1 MAFGGTLTRTFAQH
15 SCSIPLVMLHLD
27 KQFFQI
33 LHEQIEA
40 GRDRDLI
47 AQLGELRAA
56 DIAEVL
62 ENLRIDDANYLYRL
76 LENDSKADVLME
88 LDEEKRT
95 ELLSGMTAGEIAEEV
110 LENLDSDDA
119 ADVMS
124 ELPESK
130 AEEVIQLLDDI
141 EQASDIRD
149 LLNYEEGTAG
159 AMMAKEL
166 VKVQAEWT
174 VNRAIREIRRQAEE
188 LEQVY
193 TVYVVDPLGKLTGRL
208 SLKHLLLNAESTRT
222 KIEEI
227 QETEDIITIGD
238 LESSEKATKLMER
251 YDLVALPVVNHEHEL
266 VGRITIDDAVDVMLE
281 DAERDYQ
288 LASGISEDVESRDS
302 VLTLTRA
309 RLPWLLI
316 GLVGGIGG
324 AYVIGAFDIQKN
336 AEMALFIP
344 LIAAMGGNVGVQSAA
359 IVVQGLASSNMGTQN
374 MVSRLYKELGVGII
388 NGLICGLLILGS
400 SFLLGFGTALSI
412 TVSVSLIFVIIF
424 AALFGTFVPLMLNRY
439 RIDPALA
446 TGPFITTVN
455 DIIGLMIYFAVGTLI
470 VGMI

>member
-1 MAFGGTLTRTFAQH
+1 
-15 SCSIPLVMLHLD
+15 MLHLD

-222 KIEEI
+222 KIQEI

-266 VGRITIDDAVDVMLE
+266 VGRITIDDAVDMMLE

-316 GLVGGIGG
+316 GMVGGIGG

>member
-1 MAFGGTLTRTFAQH
+1 
-15 SCSIPLVMLHLD
+15 MLHLD

-76 LENDSKADVLME
+76 LENDIKADVLME

-222 KIEEI
+222 KIQEI

>member
-1 MAFGGTLTRTFAQH
+1 
-15 SCSIPLVMLHLD
+15 MLHLD

-316 GLVGGIGG
+316 GMVGGIGG

>member
-1 MAFGGTLTRTFAQH
+1 
-15 SCSIPLVMLHLD
+15 
-27 KQFFQI
+27 
-33 LHEQIEA
+33 
-40 GRDRDLI
+40 
-47 AQLGELRAA
+47 
-56 DIAEVL
+56 
-62 ENLRIDDANYLYRL
+62 
-76 LENDSKADVLME
+76 ME

-222 KIEEI
+222 KIQEI

-251 YDLVALPVVNHEHEL
+251 YDLVALPVVNHEHD
-266 VGRITIDDAVDVMLE
+266 VGR
-281 DAERDYQ
+281 
-288 LASGISEDVESRDS
+288 
-302 VLTLTRA
+302 
-309 RLPWLLI
+309 
-316 GLVGGIGG
+316 
-324 AYVIGAFDIQKN
+324 
-336 AEMALFIP
+336 
-344 LIAAMGGNVGVQSAA
+344 
-359 IVVQGLASSNMGTQN
+359 SNHH
-374 MVSRLYKELGVGII
+374 
-388 NGLICGLLILGS
+388 
-400 SFLLGFGTALSI
+400 
-412 TVSVSLIFVIIF
+412 
-424 AALFGTFVPLMLNRY
+424 
-439 RIDPALA
+439 
-446 TGPFITTVN
+446 
-455 DIIGLMIYFAVGTLI
+455 
-470 VGMI
+470 

>member
-1 MAFGGTLTRTFAQH
+1 
-15 SCSIPLVMLHLD
+15 MLHLD

-76 LENDSKADVLME
+76 LENDIKADVLME

-124 ELPESK
+124 ELPKSK

-222 KIEEI
+222 KIQEI

-266 VGRITIDDAVDVMLE
+266 VGRITIDDAVDMMLE

>member
-1 MAFGGTLTRTFAQH
+1 
-15 SCSIPLVMLHLD
+15 MLHLD

-76 LENDSKADVLME
+76 LENDIKADVLME

-124 ELPESK
+124 ELPKSK

-141 EQASDIRD
+141 KQASDIRD

-222 KIEEI
+222 KIQEI

-288 LASGISEDVESRDS
+288 LASGISEDVESWDS

-316 GLVGGIGG
+316 GMVGGIGG

>member
-1 MAFGGTLTRTFAQH
+1 
-15 SCSIPLVMLHLD
+15 MLHLD

-40 GRDRDLI
+40 GLDRDLL
-47 AQLGELRAA
+47 AQLVEFRAA
-56 DIAEVL
+56 DIAEVI
-62 ENLRIDDANYLYRL
+62 ENLRVEDAHYLYRL
-76 LENDSKADVLME
+76 LENELKADVLIA
-88 LDEEKRT
+88 LDEENRY

-119 ADVMS
+119 ADIMS

-130 AEEVIQLLDDI
+130 AEEVIQMLEDNK
-141 EQASDIRD
+141 QASDIRD

-166 VKVQAEWT
+166 VKVEAEWT

-193 TVYVVDPLGKLTGRL
+193 TIYVVDPEGRLTGRL

-222 KIEEI
+222 KINEI
-227 QETEDIITIGD
+227 QETADIITIQVH
-238 LESSEKATKLMER
+238 ESSEKATKLMER

-266 VGRITIDDAVDVMLE
+266 IGRITIDDAVDAMIE

-302 VLTLTRA
+302 VWTLTRA

-374 MVSRLYKELGVGII
+374 MLSRLSKELGVGII
-388 NGLICGLLILGS
+388 NGLICGLLILAS
-400 SFLLGFGTALSI
+400 SLLLGFGTSLSI
-412 TVSVSLIFVIIF
+412 TVSLSLICVIIF

-439 RIDPALA
+439 KIDPALA

>member
-1 MAFGGTLTRTFAQH
+1 
-15 SCSIPLVMLHLD
+15 MLHLD

-47 AQLGELRAA
+47 SQLGELRAA

-62 ENLRIDDANYLYRL
+62 DNLRIDDANYLYRL

-88 LDEEKRT
+88 LDEEKRS

-130 AEEVIQLLDDI
+130 AEEVIQMLEDNS
-141 EQASDIRD
+141 QASDIRD

-193 TVYVVDPLGKLTGRL
+193 TVYVVDPLDKLTGRL
-208 SLKHLLLNAESTRT
+208 SLKHLLLSAESTRT
-222 KIEEI
+222 KIQEI

-251 YDLVALPVVNHEHEL
+251 YDLVALPVVNHEHKL
-266 VGRITIDDAVDVMLE
+266 VGRITIDDAVDLMLE

-316 GLVGGIGG
+316 GMVGGIGG

-359 IVVQGLASSNMGTQN
+359 IVVQGLASSNMGTQG
-374 MVSRLYKELGVGII
+374 MFSRLYKELGVGII
-388 NGLICGLLILGS
+388 NGLICGLLILGAS
-400 SFLLGFGTALSI
+400 LLLGFGTALSV
-412 TVSVSLIFVIIF
+412 TVSISLICVIIF

>member
-1 MAFGGTLTRTFAQH
+1 
-15 SCSIPLVMLHLD
+15 MLHLD

-222 KIEEI
+222 KIQEI

-266 VGRITIDDAVDVMLE
+266 VGRITIDDAVDMMLE

-316 GLVGGIGG
+316 GMVGGIGG

-455 DIIGLMIYFAVGTLI
+455 DIIGLMIYFAIGTLI

>member
-1 MAFGGTLTRTFAQH
+1 
-15 SCSIPLVMLHLD
+15 MLHLD

-76 LENDSKADVLME
+76 LENDIKADVLME

-193 TVYVVDPLGKLTGRL
+193 TVYVIDPLGKLTGRL

-316 GLVGGIGG
+316 GMVGGIGG

-470 VGMI
+470 VGII

>member
-1 MAFGGTLTRTFAQH
+1 
-15 SCSIPLVMLHLD
+15 MLHLD

-76 LENDSKADVLME
+76 LENDIKADVLME

-124 ELPESK
+124 ELPKSK

-222 KIEEI
+222 KIQEI

-266 VGRITIDDAVDVMLE
+266 VGRITIDDAVDMMLE

-316 GLVGGIGG
+316 GMVGGIGG

-374 MVSRLYKELGVGII
+374 MFSRLYKELGVGII

>member
-1 MAFGGTLTRTFAQH
+1 
-15 SCSIPLVMLHLD
+15 MLHLD

-266 VGRITIDDAVDVMLE
+266 VGRITIDDAVDMMLE

-316 GLVGGIGG
+316 GMVGGIGG

>member
-1 MAFGGTLTRTFAQH
+1 
-15 SCSIPLVMLHLD
+15 MLHLD

-76 LENDSKADVLME
+76 LENDIKADVLME

-124 ELPESK
+124 ELPKSK
-130 AEEVIQLLDDI
+130 AEEVIQMLEDND
-141 EQASDIRD
+141 QASDIRD

-222 KIEEI
+222 KIQEI

-316 GLVGGIGG
+316 GMVGGIGG

>member
-1 MAFGGTLTRTFAQH
+1 
-15 SCSIPLVMLHLD
+15 MLHLD

-56 DIAEVL
+56 DIAEVV

-76 LENDSKADVLME
+76 LENDIKAGVLME

-124 ELPESK
+124 ELPKSK

-222 KIEEI
+222 KIQEI

-266 VGRITIDDAVDVMLE
+266 VGRITIDDAVDMMLE

-316 GLVGGIGG
+316 GMVGGIGG

>member
-1 MAFGGTLTRTFAQH
+1 
-15 SCSIPLVMLHLD
+15 MLHLD

-76 LENDSKADVLME
+76 LENDIKADVLME

-124 ELPESK
+124 ELPKSK

-193 TVYVVDPLGKLTGRL
+193 TVYVIDPLGKLTGRL

-222 KIEEI
+222 KIQEI

-316 GLVGGIGG
+316 GMVGGIGG

>member
-1 MAFGGTLTRTFAQH
+1 
-15 SCSIPLVMLHLD
+15 MLHLD

-76 LENDSKADVLME
+76 LENDIKADVLME

-124 ELPESK
+124 ELPKSK

-266 VGRITIDDAVDVMLE
+266 VGRITIDDAVDMMLE